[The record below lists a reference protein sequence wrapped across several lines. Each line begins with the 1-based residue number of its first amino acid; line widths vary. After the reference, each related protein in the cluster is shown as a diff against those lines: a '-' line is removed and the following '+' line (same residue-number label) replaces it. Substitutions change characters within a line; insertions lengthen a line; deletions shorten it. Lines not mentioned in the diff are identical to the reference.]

1 MSHINREYLASR
13 VVDRSERNP
22 REDGLMPSEL
32 EENDNFTQNHK
43 ILKGKNTLEGKK
55 CWFFDKL
62 FLNGRQE
69 KVYFLQQN
77 TMDQWKKL
85 TQKILL
91 QFIFT
96 SSESESFQNKIDTVL
111 KPFL

>member
-43 ILKGKNTLEGKK
+43 ILKGGKH
-55 CWFFDKL
+55 F
-62 FLNGRQE
+62 RRE
-69 KVYFLQQN
+69 KML
-77 TMDQWKKL
+77 
-85 TQKILL
+85 
-91 QFIFT
+91 
-96 SSESESFQNKIDTVL
+96 VL
-111 KPFL
+111 